1 MKLLVPLDQSPRDR
15 IALTHG
21 IEIAKAQAAS
31 MVFAHVVALPRSF
44 SPETLREAKDYL
56 AGVKVG
62 LRGEDLEADYVVRH
76 GDPATEIVRLAE
88 QLEVDMIVMAT
99 RGRRSVA
106 EAVLAASQ
114 QPVVL
119 LNENT
124 TRDHLDG
131 RVRLQSHYVA
141 GVVWNKQAAGE
152 WTEDQAVAALESIA
166 LTGLDRALLF
176 SSYRAL
182 ARDGV
187 ATAWL
192 DLRFQVQTLRQYL
205 PDEIAGS
212 ELDLAA

>member
-99 RGRRSVA
+99 RGRRGWDRLILGSVA

-182 ARDGV
+182 ARD
-187 ATAWL
+187 
-192 DLRFQVQTLRQYL
+192 QTLIQIRRCRRTQ
-205 PDEIAGS
+205 GC
-212 ELDLAA
+212 